1 MYLSVTSVSLSARLP
16 VRPGPATCL
25 CPSVCLLV
33 YVRPSVY
40 LSMSVRLSTCLCPS
54 VCLLVYVRPSVYLS
68 VSVRPSVYLSTNGFF
83 SVFGVVLGVPAVE
96 MWHFR
101 WLQ

>member
-40 LSMSVRLSTCLCPS
+40 LS
-54 VCLLVYVRPSVYLS
+54 
-68 VSVRPSVYLSTNGFF
+68 VSVRPSVYVSTNGFF